1 MLADKK
7 KEDEQEKPESFAERL
22 LKSRTILVAE
32 GISKELAEKVST
44 RLLLLDQDD
53 DEKPVKVYINS
64 PGGDVDAGFAI
75 YDMCRFINAPV
86 ISICAGLTASAAVL
100 VLLAAPKDRR
110 VSLPNS
116 RFLLHQPSMGVRGST
131 ADIQIEANEIL
142 KMKDRINKLIAD
154 ETGQDIDKVEKDT
167 HRNFWMDPEEAVEY
181 GLVDKVIESKK
192 DIEE

>member
-1 MLADKK
+1 MLADKNN
-7 KEDEQEKPESFAERL
+7 EEEEKQQGFAERL
-22 LKSRTILVAE
+22 LKSRTILLAE
-32 GISKELAEKVST
+32 GISKDLAEKVGT
-44 RLLLLDQDD
+44 KLLLLDQDD
-53 DEKPVKVYINS
+53 EEKPVKLFINS

-86 ISICAGLTASAAVL
+86 ICVCAGLTASAAVI
-100 VLLAAPKDRR
+100 VLLAAPKERR

-142 KMKDRINKLIAD
+142 KMKTRINKLIAE
-154 ETGQDIDKVEKDT
+154 ETGQDMEKVEKDT

-181 GLVDKVIESKK
+181 GLVEKVIKSKK
-192 DIEE
+192 EIED